1 MKFLVLQLTH
11 PDFINRLIKYFFQYF
26 KDFLIEN
33 NNEVF
38 IERIIDNKSNLN
50 YWKKTNIDILKNKL
64 ENVYKDIDYIII
76 FQYINNYPDFYEE
89 FKNFKLLLINTEQTT
104 NPNKRINDT
113 VQYLKEH
120 NNYKLIDYNKENFR
134 YFSKYISEKNYFV
147 LEPNYSFI
155 KNIHEK
161 NIDIGIYNRE
171 TNHDKNIIS
180 KYLSKVIGKTN
191 NMRGKFNKKRLDFIS
206 RCKIFINIHAGRKY
220 LIGETHRLNELISH
234 KCIVISQRCLDEK
247 LMKLSNFIIFCDNEN
262 LEDKINEVLE
272 NYQFYFNKFFENK
285 TNLEMF
291 NEINNE
297 YINFINKI

>member
-89 FKNFKLLLINTEQTT
+89 FKNFKIILINTEQTT
-104 NPNKRINDT
+104 NLNKRINDT

-155 KNIHEK
+155 KDYHEK

-171 TNHDKNIIS
+171 TNHDRNIIS
-180 KYLSKVIGKTN
+180 KYLSNVIGKTN

-272 NYQFYFNKFFENK
+272 NYQFYFNKFFGNK
-285 TNLEMF
+285 TNLEIF